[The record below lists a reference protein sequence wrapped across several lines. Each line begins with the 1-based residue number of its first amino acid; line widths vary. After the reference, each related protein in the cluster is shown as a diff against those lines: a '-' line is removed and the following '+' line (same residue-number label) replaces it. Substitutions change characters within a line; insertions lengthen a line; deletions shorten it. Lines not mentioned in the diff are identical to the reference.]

1 MAVYSRTLS
10 AMIPLR
16 TRFTARFGEIVL
28 RVPPHPEED
37 LWFDVI
43 SSARGIG
50 VSIVEYIVLD
60 NSGRH

>member
-50 VSIVEYIVLD
+50 VSIVE
-60 NSGRH
+60 